1 MGNSVILPFSRFP
14 GGRTGCGTVNPV
26 WGRPAP
32 LGRLLAVLLLTGTLL
47 TCGTVQAAEKESGII
62 IYTTLDNGRDE
73 TAIAVPFIKAEKFA
87 LVTNVTTADGKSFR
101 VTNNMF
107 KEIVRPPDLSRLT
120 VVDEAGLQ
128 SFKAKAQSL
137 RALQKRFPRAA
148 GALEGIA
155 VEMERTAQVI
165 ESGNVLYQGRLIPKA
180 DYDSRMTASAPKT
193 IDLTVNGRTY
203 SRARLTS
210 VGDGKVSITHAGGV
224 ATINTSDLDAGSIA
238 LLRESNPGLSIQR
251 LIPCIPGFSIP
262 CDALLEAGP
271 DTVKIQV
278 NGQTS
283 LIATELIDL
292 DKIPNT
298 AEWHAPLREAVEAR
312 NQTTR
317 TRLGETAA
325 SPCVL
330 TPYGSFLPPKKSHL
344 VTSNGLRFA
353 HSMVFA
359 PTPLHEFDH
368 NPMFVKGGSAVT
380 VLVYG
385 NSRRLVEPNPD
396 TDLEGSVAREWASME
411 KTQVLG
417 YPLLHKKE
425 ANPKLESEEF
435 VFNNPDGT
443 TSFWIRIENSA
454 GSNSP
459 YDADEVVLEFLSSW
473 TFDRHPAELVI
484 PNSDSLLGPRDAVPE
499 EWTVSLKDAVTLTGL
514 WFDEDFDER
523 AWEQRELQAL
533 EAERFPLLT
542 ESIDTLVARYG
553 DGVKVAPSKSGR
565 RVSIRTTRPENKGY
579 LMWFCEGWAIGDSDR
594 LAILEVSSRLTGAK
608 MLRGGNLKE
617 GQAAATEEALEKTL
631 ELLDAH
637 GRIAWQKQTEDEKGI
652 LWSDQA
658 ENFFCFL
665 KKGRTVEEFG
675 FQDPKII
682 LIAGKSAVIEL
693 MAADWETDG
702 L

>member
-1 MGNSVILPFSRFP
+1 MGNGATLHFSRRP
-14 GGRTGCGTVNPV
+14 GRCAGSGIANPV
-26 WGRPAP
+26 RRGLASVK
-32 LGRLLAVLLLTGTLL
+32 RLLVVLILTGTLL
-47 TCGTVQAAEKESGII
+47 TCGTAPAVEKDSGVI
-62 IYTTLDNGRDE
+62 IYTTLDHGRDE
-73 TAIAVPFIKAEKFA
+73 TAIGVPFVKAEQFA
-87 LVTNVTTADGKSFR
+87 LVTNVTTPDGKSFR
-101 VTNNMF
+101 VTANML

-128 SFKAKAQSL
+128 SLKASAQSL
-137 RALQKRFPRAA
+137 RTLQKRFPRAA
-148 GALEGIA
+148 GALEGISG
-155 VEMERTAQVI
+155 EMERTAQVI
-165 ESGNVLYQGRLIPKA
+165 ESGNVLYEGGLIPKS
-180 DYDSRMTASAPKT
+180 DYENRMAAAAPKT
-193 IDLTVNGRTY
+193 FELTVNGRLY

-210 VGDGKVSITHAGGV
+210 VGVGKVSITHGGGV
-224 ATINTSDLDAGSIA
+224 ATINIADLDAGSIA

-251 LIPCIPGFSIP
+251 SIPCILGFSIP

-271 DTVKIQV
+271 DTVKIQA

-292 DKIPNT
+292 NKIPNT

-312 NQTTR
+312 DR
-317 TRLGETAA
+317 TIEARVNEASP

-330 TPYGSFLPPKKSHL
+330 TPYGSFLPLKKSHL

-359 PTPLHEFDH
+359 TTPVQEFDH

-385 NSRRLVEPNPD
+385 NSSRLVEPNPD
-396 TDLEGSVAREWASME
+396 TDLEGSVSKELASME

-425 ANPKLESEEF
+425 VNPKIESEEF

-443 TSFWIRIENSA
+443 TSFWIRIENSVD
-454 GSNSP
+454 SDSR
-459 YDADEVVLEFLSSW
+459 YDANEVVLEFLSSW
-473 TFDRHPAELVI
+473 AFDRHPAEMVI
-484 PNSDSLLGPRDAVPE
+484 PNSDALLGPRDAVPE
-499 EWTVSLKDAVTLTGL
+499 EWTVSLKDAETLKGL
-514 WFDEDFDER
+514 WFDEDFDEK
-523 AWEQRELQAL
+523 AWERRELQDL
-533 EAERFPLLT
+533 EAERIPLLT
-542 ESIDTLVARYG
+542 ESIDTLIGRYG
-553 DGVKVAPSKSGR
+553 DGVEVAPSKSGR

-579 LMWFCEGWAIGDSDR
+579 LMWFYAGWTIGDSDR

-608 MLRGGNLKE
+608 MLRGGNLKD
-617 GQAAATEEALEKTL
+617 GQAAATEEAHEKAL

-637 GRIAWQKQTEDEKGI
+637 GRNGWKKQSEDEKGI

-665 KKGRTVEEFG
+665 KKGRMVEGFG

-693 MAADWETDG
+693 MAADWETDD

>member
-1 MGNSVILPFSRFP
+1 MGNSDTLHISRRPSCAGSGIPKPVRHGLAPFR
-14 GGRTGCGTVNPV
+14 
-26 WGRPAP
+26 
-32 LGRLLAVLLLTGTLL
+32 RLLAVLILTGTLL
-47 TCGTVQAAEKESGII
+47 QCGTASAVEKNSGVI
-62 IYTTLDNGRDE
+62 IYTTLDHGRDE
-73 TAIAVPFIKAEKFA
+73 TAIGVPFVKAEQFA
-87 LVTNVTTADGKSFR
+87 LVTNVTTPDGKSFR
-101 VTNNMF
+101 VTDNML

-128 SFKAKAQSL
+128 SLKAKTQSL

-155 VEMERTAQVI
+155 GEMERAAQVI
-165 ESGNVLYQGRLIPKA
+165 ESGNVLYEGRPIPKS
-180 DYDSRMTASAPKT
+180 DYDNRMTAAAPKT
-193 IDLTVNGRTY
+193 IELTLNGRTF

-210 VGDGKVSITHAGGV
+210 VGDGKLSITHAGGV
-224 ATINTSDLDAGSIA
+224 ATINISDLDDGSIA

-251 LIPCIPGFSIP
+251 SIPCILGFSIP
-262 CDALLEAGP
+262 CDALLETGP
-271 DTVKIQV
+271 DTVTIQV

-312 NQTTR
+312 DRTIR
-317 TRLGETAA
+317 TRFNETSP

-330 TPYGSFLPPKKSHL
+330 TPYGSFLPLKKSHL
-344 VTSNGLRFA
+344 VTSNGMRFA
-353 HSMVFA
+353 HSLRFA
-359 PTPLHEFDH
+359 TTPLQEFDR
-368 NPMFVKGGSAVT
+368 NPLVGKGGSAVT

-385 NSRRLVEPNPD
+385 NSSRLEEPHPD
-396 TDLEGSVAREWASME
+396 SDLEGSVSKELASME

-417 YPLLHKKE
+417 YPLLHKKQV
-425 ANPKLESEEF
+425 NPKIESEEF
-435 VFNNPDGT
+435 VFNNPDGM
-443 TSFWIRIENSA
+443 TSFRIRIENSA
-454 GSNSP
+454 DSSLR
-459 YDADEVVLEFLSSW
+459 YDANGVVLEFLSSW

-484 PNSDSLLGPRDAVPE
+484 SNSDALLGPRDAVPE
-499 EWTVSLKDAVTLTGL
+499 EWTVSLKDAETLTGL
-514 WFDEDFDER
+514 WFDENFDEK
-523 AWEQRELQAL
+523 AWEQRELQAF
-533 EAERFPLLT
+533 EAGRIPLLT
-542 ESIDTLVARYG
+542 ESINTLIGRYG
-553 DGVKVAPSKSGR
+553 DGVKVAPSMSGR
-565 RVSIRTTRPENKGY
+565 KVTIRTTQPENKGY
-579 LMWFCEGWAIGDSDR
+579 LMWFYAGWTIDDSDL

-608 MLRGGNLKE
+608 MLRGGNLKD
-617 GQAAATEEALEKTL
+617 GQAAATEEALEKAL

-637 GRIAWQKQTEDEKGI
+637 GRIGWQKQSEDERGI

-665 KKGRTVEEFG
+665 KKGRMVEGFG

-693 MAADWETDG
+693 MAADWETDD